1 MNKKLKRFLIALIV
15 FIIIAAAF
23 VLEFALLDIT
33 AVWVTMLIVITGVM
47 LIVSSGWVFVRLIQM
62 GVED

>member
-47 LIVSSGWVFVRLIQM
+47 LIVPSGWVLVRLIQM